1 MYHVSMIEDGYI
13 EFEWDE
19 RKADI
24 NVKKHGVSFES
35 AADAFS
41 DPYARIVPDGKHS
54 DYEGRLFPIGMD
66 LESLVLTVCHCK
78 RHGGST
84 IRIISAR
91 KSTRTEERQYW
102 RYRNEW

>member
-1 MYHVSMIEDGYI
+1 MIEDRYI
-13 EFEWDE
+13 EFERDE
-19 RKADI
+19 RKAAI

-66 LESLVLTVCHCK
+66 LESLVLTVCHCE